1 MMLRSLSMT
10 GVAVDMF
17 VQIQFGAVRGSTV
30 VSIVRRHSAAP
41 VAASSAVSVFDAE
54 SVYTTVFVP
63 CAVRMP
69 WATSGAVSIEL
80 PDSISIDTSLSIWV
94 FHLSARRPIDCLD
107 SADSP
112 RFQPLR
118 SISPPHVSHSPVR
131 PLCAYA
137 DQEIPASQQART
149 RHVVR
154 ISVISPS
161 VKVSVEDM
169 SAISKCQHLSRTA
182 DLQSAAPRTIC
193 LQLFTDCASECMFCG
208 ERNATRSDPVGG
220 PDASRRA
227 RLGAGDQCGDRPG
240 PAARRGVDP

>member
-161 VKVSVEDM
+161 VKSERLGYDRDFQVSTLKPDGRPAVRRT
-169 SAISKCQHLSRTA
+169 SHHLSPT
-182 DLQSAAPRTIC
+182 
-193 LQLFTDCASECMFCG
+193 
-208 ERNATRSDPVGG
+208 VY
-220 PDASRRA
+220 
-227 RLGAGDQCGDRPG
+227 RLRQRMYVL
-240 PAARRGVDP
+240 R